1 MKKKVF
7 SLFIAFVFVFI
18 TAIPTTFALSD
29 KTVSDVTGVI
39 LKTSENTEET
49 KTVSYK
55 TTLSQTG
62 LKPDAIQALKQLR
75 SQMWDE
81 NVPFDGSTLQQVAK
95 SKGYNTKDEYV
106 NGFTWDADLERIAI
120 QRAAESAV
128 HGKIDHKRT
137 NSDDVFS
144 AKVKNTG
151 RSMNAE
157 ILAWGYANIASAII
171 DGWGNG
177 EKQALIANDGNH
189 NAANGHLYTLINP
202 RNKAYGFSYIPD
214 GPRGRTYQGSASQT
228 PATDTD
234 SAGIDGTVNLD
245 VSVSVDELNY
255 GEQQTTQEEIPFGEA
270 TVENDPNQYTDYQE
284 TIPGENGIKEVTK
297 SEVSAF
303 GKVLETT
310 VISEKITKNP
320 KNPIIKKGTKPIMST
335 KTIDVDENVDFG
347 TDPDVEDPSQYTDY
361 KELITEG
368 VNGVDTVTYKVTYNK
383 DVEVEREEIGRT
395 VKTAPINK
403 KYKVGTKPIYTTEIK
418 TESVVVP
425 FEKKTENDDTMYVGE
440 TKPKQ
445 AGVNGKADVQY
456 EYKYKKGEFESKTE
470 VGRQITVAPVDEI
483 MLVGTKVR
491 LPLDLKVRPKSN
503 CLDGDNTWNIKDTSP
518 LVFRANANMQ
528 DLTEVKVDGKEISDE
543 NYTLESGSTILT
555 LKPEYLK
562 TLSIGKHTLSMTFNQ
577 SADYKGGTVSKDFV
591 IKDLSNQTQDNTDE
605 NDNDKIETVEKK
617 EKNKK
622 SPKTGVEKE
631 NYLLLIFISLPVGA
645 AYILLSKNKNK
656 AR

>member
-1 MKKKVF
+1 MRRKFVSIF
-7 SLFIAFVFVFI
+7 VALMFVFV
-18 TAIPTTFALSD
+18 TAVPTAFALSD
-29 KTVSDVTGVI
+29 KTVSDVTGVV
-39 LKTSENTEET
+39 LKTSSNTEAT

-55 TTLSQTG
+55 ATLSQAG
-62 LKPDAIQALKQLR
+62 LKTPAINALKQLR
-75 SQMWDE
+75 GQMWDE
-81 NVPFDGSTLQQVAK
+81 NVPFDGSTLQQVAQ

-106 NGFTWDADLERIAI
+106 NGFTWDADLEKIAI

-128 HGKIDHKRT
+128 HGKIDHMRT

-157 ILAWGYANIASAII
+157 ILAWGNPNIASAII
-171 DGWGNG
+171 YGWGNG
-177 EKQALIANDGNH
+177 EKQALIDNDGNH

-202 RNKAYGFSYIPD
+202 RNKAYGFAYIPD
-214 GPRGRTYQGSASQT
+214 GHLGRTYQGSASQT
-228 PATDTD
+228 PAQNTK
-234 SAGIDGTVNLD
+234 SAGIDGSVNLD
-245 VSVSVDELNY
+245 ISVSADNVTY
-255 GEQQTTQEEIPFGEA
+255 GEQEKTQEEIPFGVA

-303 GKVLETT
+303 GKVIETT

-320 KNPIIKKGTKPIMST
+320 KNPIIKKGAKPIMST

-347 TDPDVEDPSQYTDY
+347 TDPDVEDPNQYTDY

-368 VNGVDTVTYKVTYNK
+368 VNGVNTVTYKITYKK
-383 DVEVEREEIGRT
+383 DVEVKREEIGRT

-440 TKPKQ
+440 TKQKQ

-456 EYKYKKGEFESKTE
+456 EYKYKKGELDSKKE
-470 VGRQITVAPVDEI
+470 VGRKITLAPVDEI
-483 MLVGTKVR
+483 TLVGTKVR
-491 LPLDLKVRPKSN
+491 LPLVLKVRPKSN
-503 CLDGDNTWNIKDTSP
+503 GLDGDNTWNIKDTSP

-528 DLTEVKVDGKEISDE
+528 DLTEVKVDGNKLSNE
-543 NYTLESGSTILT
+543 NYTLKPGSTILT

-591 IKDLSNQTQDNTDE
+591 IKRTSNQAQQTNNRAETNNGSPNTGDSG
-605 NDNDKIETVEKK
+605 NILWILISISATISYIVIRSKK
-617 EKNKK
+617 NNV
-622 SPKTGVEKE
+622 S
-631 NYLLLIFISLPVGA
+631 
-645 AYILLSKNKNK
+645 
-656 AR
+656 